1 MADLTLCFR
10 DTCPMAS
17 TCLRSRFVTPPG
29 FRQEWRNFG
38 PPVDGWCE
46 SYLSPI
52 PADASLEADRQF
64 LEAM

>member
-1 MADLTLCFR
+1 
-10 DTCPMAS
+10 MAS